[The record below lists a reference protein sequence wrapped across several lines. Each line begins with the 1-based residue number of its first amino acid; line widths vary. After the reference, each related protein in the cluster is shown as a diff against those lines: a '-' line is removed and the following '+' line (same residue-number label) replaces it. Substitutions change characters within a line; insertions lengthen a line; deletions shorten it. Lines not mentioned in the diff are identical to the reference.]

1 MGCKGELMPLVD
13 LHLVIFGLDDVALE
27 QMGIIANFFAG
38 IFLAIEY
45 FVSTEKINRL
55 NDRLDYRISKGFDRS
70 TKAAKAIMKFNRK
83 VLLVIIFA
91 IVLLSMYQVAF
102 YHQSTLVEYFL
113 YYYGMA
119 KHLLGP
125 IHKVLAVVIA
135 VAIITY
141 ILMFVARRAPKRT
154 IGALGLLLFI
164 LGNILL
170 FLHTLFI

>member
-1 MGCKGELMPLVD
+1 MPLID
-13 LHLVIFGLDDVALE
+13 LHLAVFGLDDVALE

-45 FVSTEKINRL
+45 LVSAEKIDRL
-55 NDRLDYRISKGFDRS
+55 NDRLDYRTSKAFGRS
-70 TKAAKAIMKFNRK
+70 TKAAKAILKFNRK
-83 VLLVIIFA
+83 VLLVIIIA
-91 IVLLSMYQVAF
+91 IILLSVYQVTF
-102 YHQSTLVEYFL
+102 YHQSTLVEYIL

-119 KHLLGP
+119 KHLLAP

-135 VAIITY
+135 VAVITY

-164 LGNILL
+164 IGNILL
-170 FLHTLFI
+170 FLHTLYI

>member
-1 MGCKGELMPLVD
+1 M
-13 LHLVIFGLDDVALE
+13 
-27 QMGIIANFFAG
+27 
-38 IFLAIEY
+38 
-45 FVSTEKINRL
+45 
-55 NDRLDYRISKGFDRS
+55 DYRISKGFDRS

-91 IVLLSMYQVAF
+91 IVLLSIYQVAF

-125 IHKVLAVVIA
+125 IHKALAVVIA
-135 VAIITY
+135 IAIITY